1 MSGKDGG
8 KVRGPRGRTASCLTR
23 EHHFAAGEYQFWDK
37 HPHHHAQPHER
48 ESWIYDVV
56 FCSVCYPPELRRLI
70 REEEKAR
77 KVALREKESEN
88 RTDFK
93 SIQDQMER
101 LTTQVETMS
110 GQVVD
115 LQGQVA
121 RLEGQVW
128 RLAVLQE
135 GLRQGVGQLQAAAAP
150 EVQEATTPE
159 VLVTPWSPRARLSPE
174 VQEPTTPEEAT
185 ATTAPEEATARP
197 TAPEAVQDIIES
209 QEAPVIEIAEAVHR
223 ATAGKKNT
231 ISASL
236 PKQPIGPEEPAEELQ
251 MTAEEEPTVTEELQ
265 MTNSDSSFW
274 PLAD

>member
-8 KVRGPRGRTASCLTR
+8 KVRGPRGRTASCLTC

-77 KVALREKESEN
+77 KVVLREKESEN

-115 LQGQVA
+115 LQGKWRGLKVKCGGWRSFKGGCGKVSANSRRQP
-121 RLEGQVW
+121 RLRSRRRP
-128 RLAVLQE
+128 RL
-135 GLRQGVGQLQAAAAP
+135 RS
-150 EVQEATTPE
+150 
-159 VLVTPWSPRARLSPE
+159 W
-174 VQEPTTPEEAT
+174 
-185 ATTAPEEATARP
+185 
-197 TAPEAVQDIIES
+197 
-209 QEAPVIEIAEAVHR
+209 
-223 ATAGKKNT
+223 
-231 ISASL
+231 
-236 PKQPIGPEEPAEELQ
+236 
-251 MTAEEEPTVTEELQ
+251 
-265 MTNSDSSFW
+265 
-274 PLAD
+274 

>member
-1 MSGKDGG
+1 M
-8 KVRGPRGRTASCLTR
+8 TC
-23 EHHFAAGEYQFWDK
+23 EHQFAAGEYQFWDK
-37 HPHHHAQPHER
+37 HPHHQARPHER

-101 LTTQVETMS
+101 LTTQVETMT

-115 LQGQVA
+115 LQG
-121 RLEGQVW
+121 
-128 RLAVLQE
+128 

-209 QEAPVIEIAEAVHR
+209 QEAPVIEIAAAVHR
-223 ATAGKKNT
+223 ATASKKNK

-265 MTNSDSSFW
+265 MNILD
-274 PLAD
+274 